1 MKSAL
6 DILKRTDEAN
16 FLWLEAAEDLQ
27 SAKSLIE
34 ERQALSPGE
43 YVVFDRRTQQIVA
56 HSKLTASQSRPERQ
70 RNSKTTSV
78 WIL

>member
-1 MKSAL
+1 MKSTL
-6 DILKRTDEAN
+6 DILKRIDEVN

-34 ERQALSPGE
+34 ERQSLSPGE

-56 HSKLTASQSRPERQ
+56 KSQLTARQSRPERP
-70 RNSKTTSV
+70 SKTSSV